1 MLMSETGRLVLS
13 YLLELDYRE
22 TREKFMSECPA
33 IAELRSLG
41 PKELS
46 RACRVNNRTLTDL
59 LKEYI
64 RYCQNIKIIS
74 VRLDK
79 SIILFQF
86 GNSNQEVGGGN
97 FNRR

>member
-1 MLMSETGRLVLS
+1 MLMSETARLVLS

-33 IAELRSLG
+33 IAELKALG

-46 RACRVNNRTLTDL
+46 YACRVNNRTLSDL

-64 RYCQNIKIIS
+64 RYLQKFYI
-74 VRLDK
+74 
-79 SIILFQF
+79 
-86 GNSNQEVGGGN
+86 
-97 FNRR
+97 RRPV